1 MDREDKFFLS
11 FFMGLLLMIGF
22 LLNEARVDMNT
33 KLDKA
38 DVVEKLVEA
47 SDNLQELASRDK
59 IGMDESIVLR
69 QDIIDII
76 KRVIG
81 AEF

>member
-1 MDREDKFFLS
+1 
-11 FFMGLLLMIGF
+11 MGLLLMIGF

>member
-76 KRVIG
+76 KRVID